1 MKKFTSYITEAR
13 NTHMEH
19 IEDNVLNG
27 GVTGARESINY
38 LRSLRDMLSGHAD
51 TNVNVSVKWD
61 GAPAIFAGTDPSDD
75 KFFVAK
81 KGVFAKTPK
90 VYKTNADVDAD
101 TSGDLADKLKLALKY
116 LPDLNIKGII
126 QGDFLYS
133 KKDIK
138 TMKKKGVS
146 YVVFH
151 PNTIAYAVPS
161 NIPLAKTIKR
171 SKIGIVWHTKYT
183 GSSLEDMTASFGENI
198 ANSLTTSTSVW
209 STDAEY
215 QDQTGTATFTKSE
228 TSDLTAIL
236 SSAGKTFKKIN
247 AAGLNGISEDV
258 ELLLRMKTF
267 LNTKVR
273 KQERVTNVK
282 SAVNDMIDYMHDYYK
297 IETEKRKSTKG
308 KATVDD
314 RKKLVMKY
322 FSSTN
327 KTNLENILELMNH
340 IVDAKLMI
348 IKKMNQASA
357 LSTFVQT
364 DKGFKTTGEEG
375 FVAIDKLGKNAVKL
389 VDRME
394 FSFANFS
401 DKVIKGWQR

>member
-1 MKKFTSYITEAR
+1 MKKFTSYLTEAR

-27 GVTGARESINY
+27 GVDGARESINY
-38 LRSLRDMLSGHAD
+38 LRALRDMLSGSSD
-51 TNVNVSVKWD
+51 TNIDVSVKWD
-61 GAPAIFAGTDPSDD
+61 GAPAIFAGTDPSDGQ
-75 KFFVAK
+75 FFVAK
-81 KGVFAKTPK
+81 KGVFNKTPK
-90 VYKTNADVDAD
+90 VYKTDSDIDAD
-101 TSGDLADKLKLALKY
+101 TSGDLSDKLKLALQY
-116 LPDLNIKGII
+116 LPNLNIKGVI

-133 KKDIK
+133 KKDLK

-161 NIPLAKTIKR
+161 NTNLAKTIKR

-183 GSSLEDMTASFGENI
+183 GTSLEDMTASFGENI
-198 ANSLTTSTSVW
+198 ANSLVASTDVW
-209 STDAEY
+209 STDAKY

-228 TSDLTAIL
+228 TSELTAIL
-236 SSAGKTFKKIN
+236 SSAGKTFRKIN
-247 AAGLNGISEDV
+247 ATSLNSISEDD

-273 KQERVTNVK
+273 KQERISNVR

-297 IETEKRKSTKG
+297 IEAEKRKSPRGKG
-308 KATVDD
+308 AVDE

-327 KTNLENILELMNH
+327 RTNLENILKLMNY

-357 LSTFVQT
+357 LSTFIQT
-364 DKGFKTTGEEG
+364 DKGFRATGEEG

-401 DKVIKGWQR
+401 DKVLKGWQR